1 MICIVLI
8 MNSTVNQNDCS
19 GMGSLLSCSAAFF
32 ALRVQRH
39 VCLCWYFSGTSF
51 IFKSKLSDTEVKQKS
66 VHFFLGLFLVE
77 NHLYFQCVEAQASIL
92 VKLIKKQFLPPGW
105 TKAQML
111 VGGQFCPFWGCKST
125 PWFPKVTVGLR
136 LGYPYYLPFVWF
148 GLQPWQLE
156 FVQAH
161 RLVWLG
167 FQYSIGPS
175 GVRAPASQ
183 QCGHYT
189 RHYVILIVEW
199 GQ

>member
-1 MICIVLI
+1 MYCVDYDFHNICY
-8 MNSTVNQNDCS
+8 CS
-19 GMGSLLSCSAAFF
+19 GMGSPLSCSAPFF

-51 IFKSKLSDTEVKQKS
+51 LFKSKLSDTEVKQKS

-77 NHLYFQCVEAQASIL
+77 NHLYFQGVQAQGQASIL
-92 VKLIKKQFLPPGW
+92 LKLIKKQFLPPGW
-105 TKAQML
+105 TKAQLL

-125 PWFPKVTVGLR
+125 PSFPQSNSGTSVRLPLVSPICLIRSPTVTVGIC
-136 LGYPYYLPFVWF
+136 
-148 GLQPWQLE
+148 
-156 FVQAH
+156 
-161 RLVWLG
+161 
-167 FQYSIGPS
+167 SGPS
-175 GVRAPASQ
+175 TSLARFPIYYWSERSAWPASQ